1 MEKYPFFMSNF
12 LPIYEHLA
20 YMRMECTT
28 LFWYS
33 CKYRNK
39 DEEEFCIVLWQLK
52 KFVRTC
58 HKSIIPNAISISN
71 GYYFKY
77 DCVKKKNKNSHF
89 ILIGNWPLEMCMQGS
104 MIFQHLSHPL
114 IIYILLVSP
123 PCVFD
128 RRIICDCTQWYVE
141 QIQMSCFLKNVL
153 EIGFPDYY
161 LVGK

>member
-1 MEKYPFFMSNF
+1 M
-12 LPIYEHLA
+12 PIYEHRA
-20 YMRMECTT
+20 CMRMQCTT

-77 DCVKKKNKNSHF
+77 DCVNNKREEEEGKHF
-89 ILIGNWPLEMCMQGS
+89 ILIGNWPLEMCMYVGVNDFS
-104 MIFQHLSHPL
+104 ASISSPHHIHLTSIHH
-114 IIYILLVSP
+114 
-123 PCVFD
+123 VFL
-128 RRIICDCTQWYVE
+128 TG
-141 QIQMSCFLKNVL
+141 VL
-153 EIGFPDYY
+153 FAIAHSGM
-161 LVGK
+161 

>member
-1 MEKYPFFMSNF
+1 MEKYPFFRSNF
-12 LPIYEHLA
+12 LPIYEHCA
-20 YMRMECTT
+20 CIRMECTT

-77 DCVKKKNKNSHF
+77 DCVNNKREEEEEGKQEF
-89 ILIGNWPLEMCMQGS
+89 AFYFNWQLAPRDVYVGVNDFSASISSPSSL
-104 MIFQHLSHPL
+104 
-114 IIYILLVSP
+114 YILLVP

-141 QIQMSCFLKNVL
+141 
-153 EIGFPDYY
+153 
-161 LVGK
+161 

>member
-12 LPIYEHLA
+12 LPIYEHHA

-77 DCVKKKNKNSHF
+77 DCVNNKREEEEGKQEF
-89 ILIGNWPLEMCMQGS
+89 AFYFNWQLAPRDVYVGVNDFS
-104 MIFQHLSHPL
+104 ASISSPHHIHLTSIHH
-114 IIYILLVSP
+114 
-123 PCVFD
+123 VFL
-128 RRIICDCTQWYVE
+128 
-141 QIQMSCFLKNVL
+141 SGVL
-153 EIGFPDYY
+153 FAIAHSG
-161 LVGK
+161 L